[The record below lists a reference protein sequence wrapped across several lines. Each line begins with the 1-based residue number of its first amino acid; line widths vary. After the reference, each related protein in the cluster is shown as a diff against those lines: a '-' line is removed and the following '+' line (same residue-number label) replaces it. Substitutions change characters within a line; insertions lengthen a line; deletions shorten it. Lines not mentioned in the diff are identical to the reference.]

1 MHLPENLRDAFVAMS
16 SAIDVSSNTGF
27 TLQFGPTLA
36 ACRCIKAVL
45 PSQRCADT
53 CSGENGQQ
61 SALCM
66 QDSIYSINVSLKLMK
81 KVNGSYSWTICVCRC
96 QESELPGCCHGSR
109 GPSTVGFFTEHG
121 REARHSRPRGGQ
133 SCCAKRHY
141 RGAFSPTKVTA
152 WCPSPFLSLQM
163 KSQDHSFARSSS
175 WPPGSMR

>member
-1 MHLPENLRDAFVAMS
+1 MHSLPCHQRSTSQVM
-16 SAIDVSSNTGF
+16 TGF

-81 KVNGSYSWTICVCRC
+81 KVNWV
-96 QESELPGCCHGSR
+96 L
-109 GPSTVGFFTEHG
+109 
-121 REARHSRPRGGQ
+121 
-133 SCCAKRHY
+133 
-141 RGAFSPTKVTA
+141 
-152 WCPSPFLSLQM
+152 
-163 KSQDHSFARSSS
+163 
-175 WPPGSMR
+175 